1 MASESAEGE
10 RMSYTFLALSAVV
23 ITIIL
28 ERAIG
33 ANLFRTANFYLAY
46 GIVLFFQ
53 LVTNGYLTGQGIVT
67 YGESVIM
74 GARIANAPI
83 EDLLFGFALVVLS
96 MSVWYKLGQSKLGN
110 KAFRN
115 QA

>member
-1 MASESAEGE
+1 MT
-10 RMSYTFLALSAVV
+10 YTMLAFIGVAVA
-23 ITIIL
+23 III

-33 ANLFRTANFYLAY
+33 AKLFRSPNFYLAY
-46 GIVLFFQ
+46 FIVMFFQ

-67 YGESVIM
+67 YGEEMIM
-74 GARIANAPI
+74 GARVANAPV

-96 MSVWYKLGQSKLGN
+96 MSVWSKLGQLDSARARN
-110 KAFRN
+110 KATSD